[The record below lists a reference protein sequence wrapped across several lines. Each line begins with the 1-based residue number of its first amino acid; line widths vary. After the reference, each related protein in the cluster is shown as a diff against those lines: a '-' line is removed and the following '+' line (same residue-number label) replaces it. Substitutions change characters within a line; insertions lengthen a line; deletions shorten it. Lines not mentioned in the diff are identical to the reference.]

1 MLHYVVLFHTG
12 ELRSFDEMIGPALH
26 QTVDTVYRETS
37 KLLLQIL
44 DSRYKFHSHLQALRR
59 YLLLG
64 QGDFIR
70 YLMDQL
76 EYVLRV

>member
-1 MLHYVVLFHTG
+1 MYTFIHPSG
-12 ELRSFDEMIGPALH
+12 DLRSFDDMIGPALH

-44 DSRYKFHSHLQALRR
+44 DSRYKFRGHLHALRR

-76 EYVLRV
+76 E

>member
-1 MLHYVVLFHTG
+1 
-12 ELRSFDEMIGPALH
+12 MIGPALH

-37 KLLLQIL
+37 KLLLHIL
-44 DSRYKFHSHLQALRR
+44 DSRYKFHSHLHALRR

-76 EYVLRV
+76 EYVICVSVCLSVCLCVFVCVL